1 MDDLY
6 SNKIFSRKLAMMLDK
21 IIELENVFYDCVVC
35 HMTQYCFVSC
45 PQNLAHA
52 PQLRQLISF

>member
-21 IIELENVFYDCVVC
+21 TTENWKMYF
-35 HMTQYCFVSC
+35 MTVLFV
-45 PQNLAHA
+45 
-52 PQLRQLISF
+52 I

>member
-21 IIELENVFYDCVVC
+21 ITELENVFYDCVVC
-35 HMTQYCFVSC
+35 HMTQ
-45 PQNLAHA
+45 
-52 PQLRQLISF
+52 